1 MQRSEIIEKLKDVL
15 QMALGDKANDV
26 LENCTEDSNLVT
38 DLGLNSIGILY
49 LVIAIEEFFAI
60 QFDDV
65 SFSDFQTVG
74 DVVSYIEQKKAE

>member
-1 MQRSEIIEKLKDVL
+1 MQRSEIVEKLKDVL

-60 QFDDV
+60 LFDDV

-74 DVVSYIEQKKAE
+74 DVVSYIEQEKAE

>member
-1 MQRSEIIEKLKDVL
+1 MQRSEIVEKLKDVL

-60 QFDDV
+60 QFNDV

>member
-1 MQRSEIIEKLKDVL
+1 MQRSEIVEKLKDVL
-15 QMALGDKANDV
+15 QMALGDKANGV

-60 QFDDV
+60 QFNDV

>member
-1 MQRSEIIEKLKDVL
+1 
-15 QMALGDKANDV
+15 MALGDKANDV

-60 QFDDV
+60 QFNDV

>member
-1 MQRSEIIEKLKDVL
+1 MQRSEIVEKLKDVL